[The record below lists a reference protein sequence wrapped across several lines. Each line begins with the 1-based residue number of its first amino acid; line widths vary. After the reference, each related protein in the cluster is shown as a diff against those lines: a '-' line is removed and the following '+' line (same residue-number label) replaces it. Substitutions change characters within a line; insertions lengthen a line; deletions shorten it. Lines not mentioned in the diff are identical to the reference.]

1 MKSVEL
7 SIGTSKRPR
16 VEASTVAFATSDQPA
31 AVDPTEEIHVD
42 STIAVDPIANVEID
56 DPTVTPLS
64 LRAMMKTFMTTQVA
78 NGQLINEI
86 LTEVVALRADFAEY
100 RSAFPPPPLSDP

>member
-16 VEASTVAFATSDQPA
+16 VEASTAALATSDQPA
-31 AVDPTEEIHVD
+31 VVDPTEEIHVH

-78 NGQLINEI
+78 NGQLIDEI

>member
-1 MKSVEL
+1 MKSDEL

-16 VEASTVAFATSDQPA
+16 VEASTVALATSDQPV
-31 AVDPTEEIHVD
+31 AVDPTKEIHVD
-42 STIAVDPIANVEID
+42 STILVDPVADVEID

-64 LRAMMKTFMTTQVA
+64 LQAMMKTFMTTQVA
-78 NGQLINEI
+78 HVQLIDEI

-100 RSAFPPPPLSDP
+100 RSAFPPPPFSDP